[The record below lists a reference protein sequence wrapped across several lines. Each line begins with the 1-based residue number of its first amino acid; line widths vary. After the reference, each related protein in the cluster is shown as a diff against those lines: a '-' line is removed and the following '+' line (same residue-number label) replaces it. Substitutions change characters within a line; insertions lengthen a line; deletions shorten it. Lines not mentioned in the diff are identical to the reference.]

1 MVARVV
7 AVRRMREIDGRPV
20 LRRMMTYVA
29 FLSRREM
36 CRRHADRGCAVVT

>member
-7 AVRRMREIDGRPV
+7 AVHRMGEIDGRPL
-20 LRRMMTYVA
+20 LRRMTVVA
-29 FLSRREM
+29 LLSRREM